1 MLGIKR
7 ETDYAV
13 RTLLH
18 LASIDPGAT
27 VLVRDVAHQRGLP
40 LSFVRRIVARLSAA
54 GIVAATR
61 GAGGGI
67 RLARPAS
74 AVSLLDVCRAMDDD
88 VALNR
93 CLTPQHTC
101 PLAVGCPAHTAW
113 AEATAVLEEHLA
125 SVTFDALAGGA
136 GKRHGAAH
144 RRVQSETASARPRAR
159 KKADP
164 VRR

>member
-18 LASIDPGAT
+18 LASIDPGTT
-27 VLVRDVAHQRGLP
+27 VLVRDVADQRGLP
-40 LSFVRRIVARLSAA
+40 PSFVRRIVARLSAA

-61 GAGGGI
+61 GARGGI

-74 AVSLLDVCRAMDDD
+74 AISLLDVCRAMDDL

-93 CLTPQHTC
+93 CLTPEHTC
-101 PLAVGCPAHTAW
+101 PLAVGCPAHAAW

-144 RRVQSETASARPRAR
+144 RRAQRAASSARPRAR
-159 KKADP
+159 KKAAP
-164 VRR
+164 VPG